1 MKAKFILIVIFLGLW
16 SAPLALAQ
24 QTALVSLLDF
34 ATSVRAT
41 GMGGAFAGLADDE
54 QALLYNPAGLALLE
68 QLHGSAMLESRLSSS
83 TVGALMGALPAFG
96 VGLQFYGVDGLLQR
110 DEQDQAGEAF
120 AYGQFAL
127 LGAGAIRLGS
137 FIGVPFLRTLGIGL
151 RVKFLSVNTL
161 ANGSGST
168 FTLDP
173 SVLWEIG
180 DLRLGPLSLQAL
192 RVGFALDNLGPEMTY
207 GSGYKESLT
216 SSVRLG
222 GSVVLQRLITASLEF
237 NSSDGFH
244 LGGEYTLPINTIGTL
259 ALRAGFYTGNG
270 FTFSLGLGFTY
281 QQLLRVDYAFS
292 SHAQLGGSHQLAV
305 TVSYDVGRLF

>member
-1 MKAKFILIVIFLGLW
+1 MKAKFILIVIFLGLC
-16 SAPLALAQ
+16 SAPLAVAQ
-24 QTALVSLLDF
+24 QTALISLLDF

-68 QLHGSAMLESRLSSS
+68 RLYGHAMLESHLSLS
-83 TVGALMGALPAFG
+83 TVGSLMGALPSFG
-96 VGLQFYGVDGLLQR
+96 LGLQFYSVDGLLQR

-120 AYGQFAL
+120 AYGQFSL

-180 DLRLGPLSLQAL
+180 ELRLGPLSLQAL
-192 RVGFALDNLGPEMTY
+192 RLGFALDNLGPQLTY
-207 GSGYKESLT
+207 GSGYKESLALN
-216 SSVRLG
+216 VRLG
-222 GSVVLQRLITASLEF
+222 GSVLLQKLIIASLEF

-244 LGGEYTLPINTIGTL
+244 LGGEYTMPLNTIGTL
-259 ALRAGFYTGNG
+259 AIRAGFHAGNG
-270 FTFSLGLGFTY
+270 FTFNLGLGFVY
-281 QQLLRVDYAFS
+281 KQLLRVDYAFS
-292 SHAQLGGSHQLAV
+292 SHARLGGSHQLALA
-305 TVSYDVGRLF
+305 VSYDVGGLF